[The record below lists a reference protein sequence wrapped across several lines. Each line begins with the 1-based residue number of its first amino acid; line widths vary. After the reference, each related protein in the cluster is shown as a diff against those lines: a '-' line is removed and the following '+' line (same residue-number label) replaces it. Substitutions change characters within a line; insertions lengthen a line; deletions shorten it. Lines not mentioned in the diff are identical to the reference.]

1 MILQRAT
8 WYDGNMKRT
17 SDVLIED
24 GIIRSVDYDGP
35 TNGHD
40 LIDAS
45 GKLLIPGLVDV
56 HVHLRE
62 PGGEKKETIKTGTE
76 AAAAGGFT
84 TICAMPN
91 TRPVPDDRATMDD
104 LLTKIEQDAVVRVLP
119 YAAITKRQLG
129 TEQVDMASLADAFAF
144 TDDGVGVQSAAM
156 MREAMREA
164 KRLGK
169 AVVAHCEDNTLKA
182 GSVHEG
188 RFSEEHGIQGIPSLA
203 ESIHIA
209 RDVLIAEETGCHY
222 HVCHVSS
229 RQSVRVIRDA
239 KRAGIHVTAEVTP
252 HHLVLCED
260 DIPGLD
266 SNFKMNPPLRSADDR
281 EALLEGLRDGTI
293 DMIATDHAPHTAE
306 EKGEGMERAPF
317 GITGFETAFPLLYTT
332 FVKTGQMEEATLI
345 EWMTKR
351 PSDVFGLP
359 YGIIGVGRAA
369 DLVLVDTNTVHQ
381 VDPAT
386 FRSKGKNTPFA
397 GKELTGWPVMTI
409 AAGEIVYKGRFDET
423 NIMA

>member
-1 MILQRAT
+1 MIIQHAT
-8 WYDGNMKRT
+8 WYDGKTKRT
-17 SDVLIED
+17 SNLLIE
-24 GIIRSVDYDGP
+24 GGTIRSVDYDG
-35 TNGHD
+35 TTEGHEV
-40 LIDAS
+40 IDAN

-62 PGGEKKETIKTGTE
+62 PGGEAKETIKTGTA

-91 TRPVPDDRATMDD
+91 TRPVPDERATLDD
-104 LLTKIEQDAVVRVLP
+104 LLARIERDASVRVLP

-129 TEQVDMASLADAFAF
+129 VEQVDMPSLADAFAF

-156 MREAMREA
+156 MRQAMREA

-188 RFSEEHGIQGIPSLA
+188 KFSETHGIQGIPSLA

-252 HHLVLCED
+252 HHLVLSEG

-266 SNFKMNPPLRSADDR
+266 PNFKMNPPLRSQDDR
-281 EALLEGLRDGTI
+281 AALLEGLFDGTI
-293 DMIATDHAPHTAE
+293 DLIATDHAPHTAE
-306 EKGEGMERAPF
+306 EKAQGMERAPF

-332 FVKTGQMEEATLI
+332 FVKTGQMEEAALI
-345 EWMTKR
+345 DWMTRR
-351 PSDVFGLP
+351 PSEVFGLP
-359 YGIIGVGRAA
+359 YGVIEDGRAA
-369 DLVLVDTNTVHQ
+369 DLALIDTETVRP
-381 VDPAT
+381 VDPGT
-386 FRSKGKNTPFA
+386 FASKGKNTPFA
-397 GKELTGWPVMTI
+397 GKRLTGWPVVTI
-409 AAGEIVYKGRFDET
+409 VAGEIVYKGRFDET

>member
-144 TDDGVGVQSAAM
+144 TDDGVGVQSAVM

-306 EKGEGMERAPF
+306 EKAEGMERAPF

-369 DLVLVDTNTVHQ
+369 DLVLVDTNTVRQ

>member
-17 SDVLIED
+17 SNVLIED

-144 TDDGVGVQSAAM
+144 TDDGVGVQAAAM

-306 EKGEGMERAPF
+306 EKAEGMERAPF

-369 DLVLVDTNTVHQ
+369 DLVLVDTNTVRQ

>member
-1 MILQRAT
+1 MILQHAT
-8 WYDGNMKRT
+8 WYDGNTKRT
-17 SDVLIED
+17 TTLLIED
-24 GIIRSVDYDGP
+24 GEIRSVDY
-35 TNGHD
+35 NGKTEGHEV
-40 LIDAS
+40 IDAS
-45 GKLLIPGLVDV
+45 GMLLIPGLVDV

-91 TRPVPDDRATMDD
+91 TRPVPDDRATMDQ
-104 LLTKIEQDAVVRVLP
+104 LLAKIEQDAIVRVLP

-129 TEQVDMASLADAFAF
+129 TEQVDMASLADSFAF

-156 MREAMREA
+156 MRAAMREA
-164 KRLGK
+164 KRLDK
-169 AVVAHCEDNTLKA
+169 AIVAHCEDNTLKA

-188 RFSEEHGIQGIPSLA
+188 RFSEEHDIQGIPSLA

-239 KRAGIHVTAEVTP
+239 KRAGIRVTAEVTP

-266 SNFKMNPPLRSADDR
+266 PNFKMNPPLRSADDR
-281 EALLEGLRDGTI
+281 EALLEGLFDGTI

-306 EKGEGMERAPF
+306 EKAAGMERAPF

-332 FVKTGQMEEATLI
+332 FVKTGQMEEAALI

-359 YGIIGVGRAA
+359 YGVIEVGRAA
-369 DLVLVDTNTVHQ
+369 DLALIDPETERV
-381 VDPAT
+381 VDPTT

-397 GKELTGWPVMTI
+397 GKKLVGWPVMTI
-409 AAGEIVYKGRFDET
+409 VAGKIVYKGRFDET

>member
-306 EKGEGMERAPF
+306 EKAEGMERAPF

-332 FVKTGQMEEATLI
+332 FVKTGQMEEAALI

-369 DLVLVDTNTVHQ
+369 DLVLVDTNTVRQ

>member
-1 MILQRAT
+1 MIIQHAT
-8 WYDGNMKRT
+8 WYDGKTKRT
-17 SDVLIED
+17 SNLLIED
-24 GIIRSVDYDGP
+24 GTIRSVDYDG
-35 TNGHD
+35 TTEGHD
-40 LIDAS
+40 VIDAN

-62 PGGEKKETIKTGTE
+62 PGGETKETIKTGTA

-91 TRPVPDDRATMDD
+91 TRPVPDDRATMDK
-104 LLTKIEQDAVVRVLP
+104 LLTKIEQDGIVRVLP

-129 TEQVDMASLADAFAF
+129 IDQVDMESLVDAFAF

-164 KRLGK
+164 KRLDK
-169 AVVAHCEDNTLKA
+169 AIVAHCEDNTLKA

-188 RFSEEHGIQGIPSLA
+188 KFSKEHGIQGIPSLA

-252 HHLVLCED
+252 HHLVLSED

-266 SNFKMNPPLRSADDR
+266 PNFKMNPPLRSEDDR
-281 EALLEGLRDGTI
+281 QALLEGLFDGTI
-293 DMIATDHAPHTAE
+293 DLIATDHAPHTAE
-306 EKGEGMERAPF
+306 EKAQGMERAPF

-332 FVKTGQMEEATLI
+332 FVKTGQMEEAALI
-345 EWMTKR
+345 DWMTRR

-359 YGIIGVGRAA
+359 YGVIEVGRVA
-369 DLVLVDTNTVHQ
+369 DFALIDTETVRT
-381 VDPAT
+381 VEPET
-386 FRSKGKNTPFA
+386 FASKGKNTPFA
-397 GKELTGWPVMTI
+397 GMKLTGWPVVTI
-409 AAGEIVYKGRFDET
+409 VAGEIVYKGRFDET

>member
-144 TDDGVGVQSAAM
+144 TDDGVGVQAAAM

-306 EKGEGMERAPF
+306 EKAEGMERAPF

-332 FVKTGQMEEATLI
+332 FVKTGQMEEAALI

-369 DLVLVDTNTVHQ
+369 DLVLVDTNTVRQ

-397 GKELTGWPVMTI
+397 RKELTGWPVMTI

>member
-1 MILQRAT
+1 MIFQHAT
-8 WYDGNMKRT
+8 WYDGNTKRKT
-17 SDVLIED
+17 NLMIEG
-24 GIIRSVDYDGP
+24 GIIRSVDYGGPFDG
-35 TNGHD
+35 HEV
-40 LIDAS
+40 IDAN

-62 PGGEKKETIKTGTE
+62 PGGEAKETIKTGTE

-91 TRPVPDDRATMDD
+91 TRPVPDDRATMDA
-104 LLTKIEQDAVVRVLP
+104 LLTRIDQDALVRVLP

-129 TEQVDMASLADAFAF
+129 TEQVEMASLTDAFAF
-144 TDDGVGVQSAAM
+144 TDDGVGVQSASM

-169 AVVAHCEDNTLKA
+169 AIVAHCEDNTLKA

-252 HHLVLCED
+252 HHLILCED

-266 SNFKMNPPLRSADDR
+266 PNFKMNPPLRSADDR
-281 EALLEGLRDGTI
+281 KALLEGLYDGTI
-293 DMIATDHAPHTAE
+293 DIIATDHAPHTAE
-306 EKGEGMERAPF
+306 EKAAGMERAPF

-332 FVKTGQMEEATLI
+332 FVKTGQMEEASLI
-345 EWMTKR
+345 DWMTKR

-359 YGIIGVGRAA
+359 YGVIEIGRAA
-369 DLVLVDTNTVHQ
+369 DFVLIDTETERA
-381 VDPAT
+381 VDPTT

-397 GKELTGWPVMTI
+397 GKKLVGWPVMTI
-409 AAGEIVYKGRFDET
+409 AAGKIVYKGRFDET

>member
-1 MILQRAT
+1 MILQNAT
-8 WYDGNMKRT
+8 WYDKGTKRT
-17 SDVLIED
+17 TSIQVKD
-24 GIIRSVDYDGP
+24 GKIKSLDYKGK
-35 TNGHD
+35 TAGQEI
-40 LIDAS
+40 LDAT
-45 GKLLIPGLVDV
+45 GYLLAPGLVDV

-62 PGGEKKETIKTGTE
+62 PGGEAKETIRTGTM

-84 TICAMPN
+84 TICSMPN
-91 TRPVPDDRATMDD
+91 TRPVPDNRETMDV
-104 LLTKIEQDAVVRVLP
+104 LLQKIEQDAVVRVLP

-129 TEQVDMASLADAFAF
+129 EEQVDMESLADAFAF

-156 MREAMREA
+156 MRQAMREA
-164 KRLGK
+164 KRLNK

-188 RFSEEHGIQGIPSLA
+188 KFSEAHGIQGIPSLA

-252 HHLVLCED
+252 HHLVLSED

-266 SNFKMNPPLRSADDR
+266 ANFKMNPPLRSEDDR
-281 EALLEGLRDGTI
+281 QALLEGLFDGTI
-293 DMIATDHAPHTAE
+293 DMIATDHAPHTVE
-306 EKGEGMERAPF
+306 EKAQGIERAPF

-332 FVKTGQMEEATLI
+332 FVKTGVMEEHQLLD
-345 EWMTKR
+345 WMTKR
-351 PSDVFGLP
+351 PSDVFGLSR
-359 YGIIGVGRAA
+359 GELKVGVDA
-369 DLVLVDTNTVHQ
+369 DLILIDTETSRT
-381 VDPAT
+381 VDPTT
-386 FRSKGKNTPFA
+386 FYSKGKNTPFA
-397 GKELTGWPVMTI
+397 GKKLVGWPVMTMVG
-409 AAGEIVYKGRFDET
+409 GEIVYKGRFDET

>member
-306 EKGEGMERAPF
+306 EKAEGMERAPF

>member
-306 EKGEGMERAPF
+306 EKAEGMERAPF

-369 DLVLVDTNTVHQ
+369 DLVLVDTNTVRQ

>member
-229 RQSVRVIRDA
+229 RQSVRVIRGA

-306 EKGEGMERAPF
+306 EKAEGMERAPF

>member
-1 MILQRAT
+1 MILQNAT
-8 WYDGNMKRT
+8 WYDNGTKRT
-17 SDVLIED
+17 TNILVKDGKIESLD
-24 GIIRSVDYDGP
+24 YNGSTAGEEVVDATDY
-35 TNGHD
+35 
-40 LIDAS
+40 
-45 GKLLIPGLVDV
+45 LLAPGLVDV

-62 PGGEKKETIKTGTE
+62 PGGEAKETIKTGTM

-84 TICAMPN
+84 TICSMPN
-91 TRPVPDDRATMDD
+91 TRPVPDDRVTMDA
-104 LLTKIEQDAVVRVLP
+104 LLQKIEQDAVVRVLP

-129 TEQVDMASLADAFAF
+129 EEQVDMESLVDAFAF

-156 MREAMREA
+156 MRQAMREA
-164 KRLGK
+164 KRLNK

-182 GSVHEG
+182 GAVHEG
-188 RFSEEHGIQGIPSLA
+188 KFSEAHGIQGIPSLA

-239 KRAGIHVTAEVTP
+239 KRAGIQVTAEVTP
-252 HHLVLCED
+252 HHLVLSED

-266 SNFKMNPPLRSADDR
+266 ANFKMNPPLRSEDDR
-281 EALLEGLRDGTI
+281 QALLEGLFDGTI

-306 EKGEGMERAPF
+306 EKAQGIERAPF

-332 FVKTGQMEEATLI
+332 FVKTGIMKEHQLI
-345 EWMTKR
+345 DWMTKR
-351 PSDVFGLP
+351 PSDVFGLSR
-359 YGIIGVGRAA
+359 GELKVGADA
-369 DLVLVDTNTVHQ
+369 DLVLIDTETTRV
-381 VDPAT
+381 VDPST
-386 FRSKGKNTPFA
+386 FYSKGKNTPFT
-397 GKELTGWPVMTI
+397 GKQLVGWPVMTMVG
-409 AAGEIVYKGRFDET
+409 GEIVYKGRFDET

>member
-188 RFSEEHGIQGIPSLA
+188 RFSEEHGVQGIPSLA

-306 EKGEGMERAPF
+306 EKAEGMERAPF